1 MGRDV
6 RGMKEE
12 PRESTFRLAA
22 PDASR
27 ETGKWS
33 PSGLPSAQDHDKFPH
48 PSSFFSKAVETSRL
62 DLWHRQSLF
71 PPSVFHGSILPKQH
85 AQTYH

>member
-12 PRESTFRLAA
+12 PRESRFRLAA

-33 PSGLPSAQDHDKFPH
+33 PSGLPPAQDHDNVPH